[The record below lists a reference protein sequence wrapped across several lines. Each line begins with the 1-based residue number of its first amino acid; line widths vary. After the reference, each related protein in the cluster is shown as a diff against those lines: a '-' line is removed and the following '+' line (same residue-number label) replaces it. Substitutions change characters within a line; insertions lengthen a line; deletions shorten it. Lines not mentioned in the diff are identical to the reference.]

1 MIQSTVCYIRQGSSY
16 LMLLRNKKKNDINE
30 GKWIGVGGKFE
41 QGEDA
46 LQCARREILEETG
59 LYAVQ
64 LHYEGIIHFH
74 YHHMEDEDI
83 FVYTCDDFTGTLKE
97 CNEGTLAW
105 IPKDKIMSLPLWEG
119 DRLFL
124 KRILEP
130 DEQPFVFDL
139 EYDENGNLISATEKE
154 GSI

>member
-1 MIQSTVCYIRQGSSY
+1 MIQSTVCYLRQGNSY

-59 LYAVQ
+59 LCANK
-64 LHYEGIIHFH
+64 LCYEGIIHFH

-83 FVYTCDDFTGTLKE
+83 FVYTCDDFTGALKE

-124 KRILEP
+124 KRMLEM